1 MRETHHILEI
11 VESRGRRR
19 LPINKVLRLFSNRQV
34 LLTAYG
40 NIASKQGAT
49 TAGVDARDTADGIA
63 VERIDHIVQQLRT
76 QTYQWKPVRRAYIPK
91 PSGGKRPLGVTG
103 FNDKLVQ
110 EALRLILEAYYEPQF
125 SDHSH
130 AYRANRGCH
139 TALQAVQKWHGTKWF
154 IEADLEKCFDTID
167 HSHLASILSRNIQD
181 EATINLLKKMLNAG
195 YMEQWHYRQTY
206 SGVPQGG
213 VLSPLLSNVFLNEL
227 DQYVEQVL
235 IPKYTQG
242 HRRQPN
248 PAYLQLATKIRQ
260 AKLDGRIDDYNRW
273 QKERRKL
280 PANDPMDANFRR
292 LRYARYADDV
302 LLGFIG
308 PKSEAIEIKRELGEF
323 LKTLKLNLSEEK
335 TLVTHAKTGRA
346 RFLGYEI
353 RTTHCNTKITTR
365 PGQAG
370 TPIRKRA
377 ANGVIELRVPHD
389 VVRKWIR
396 KDQKNGKPVHRMG
409 YTHLTNF
416 EIVTQYGAELRG
428 LANYYALATNVARQ
442 IYKVKYSLRTSM
454 LKTLAHKNK
463 TSVTKI
469 ARKYKVQENGIIGF
483 QVTVPRQDKLPL
495 VAKFGLHPIKRQKNV
510 RFINDHKPKTYQVTT
525 RRTQLEQRLLAQKCE
540 LCGSSNQLE
549 VHHIRAL
556 KDIKHQYR
564 GKKDPPNWVRLMISR
579 QRKQLV
585 VCFSCHKE
593 IHTGH
598 YDGPPIK

>member
-19 LPINKVLRLFSNRQV
+19 LPINKILRLVSNRQV

-49 TAGVDARDTADGIA
+49 TPGIDPEDTADGMS
-63 VERIDHIVQQLRT
+63 VKRIDQIIHQLQT
-76 QTYQWKPVRRAYIPK
+76 QTYQWKPVRRTYIPK
-91 PSGGKRPLGVTG
+91 SSGGKRPLGVTG

-125 SDHSH
+125 SEHSH
-130 AYRANRGCH
+130 AYRPHRGCH

-154 IEADLEKCFDTID
+154 IEADLEKCFDMID
-167 HSHLASILSRNIQD
+167 HSHLISILSKNIQD
-181 EATINLLKKMLNAG
+181 EATINLLKHMLNAG
-195 YMEQWHYRQTY
+195 YMEQWHYHQTY

-213 VLSPLLSNVFLNEL
+213 VLSPLLSNIFLNEL

-235 IPKYTQG
+235 IPKYTKG
-242 HRRQPN
+242 ERRQSN
-248 PAYLQLATKIRQ
+248 PAYLQLTAKIRQ
-260 AKLDGRIDDYNRW
+260 AKLDGRKEDYNRW

-280 PANDPMDANFRR
+280 PANDPMDPNFGR
-292 LRYARYADDV
+292 LRYVRYADDV

-308 PKSEAIEIKRELGEF
+308 PKSEAIEIKRELSEF
-323 LKTLKLNLSEEK
+323 LKTLKLKLSEEK
-335 TLVTHAKTGRA
+335 TIITHARTGRA

-353 RTTHCNTKITTR
+353 RTIHCNTKINTR
-365 PGQAG
+365 RGQDG

-377 ANGVIELRVPHD
+377 ANGVIELRVPDD
-389 VVRKWIR
+389 VVRKWLR

-409 YTHLTNF
+409 YTHMTNF

-463 TSVTKI
+463 TSVTKT
-469 ARKYKVQENGIIGF
+469 ARKYKAQENGVIGF
-483 QVTVPRQDKLPL
+483 QVVIPREDKPPL

-510 RFINDHKPKTYQVTT
+510 RFIKDLKPKTYQVTT
-525 RRTQLEQRLLAQKCE
+525 RRTQLEQRLLAQECE
-540 LCGSSNQLE
+540 LCGSTDSLE

-556 KDIKHQYR
+556 RDIRHKYR
-564 GKKDPPNWVRLMISR
+564 GQKDPPDWVRFMMSR
-579 QRKQLV
+579 QRKQVV
-585 VCFSCHKE
+585 VCLRCHKQT
-593 IHTGH
+593 HAGQ
-598 YDGPPIK
+598 YDGPRIN